1 VKWVSEILAWVAF
14 SAVVG
19 LLSVWPRY
27 EMVDPGAAMVTVTF
41 SHAAQRVGECRQL
54 SQDELNKLPPN
65 MRKPADC
72 PRERHPVRLELRSG
86 DTALFRAVL
95 PPSGIWS
102 DGKANIYRRIVVPSG
117 QHELFVGM
125 NDSGGETTFDYQY
138 SKRLDIAPGS
148 NIVVRFDTELQQFT
162 IR

>member
-1 VKWVSEILAWVAF
+1 MKLFYEILAWVAF

-19 LLSVWPRY
+19 VLSVWPRY
-27 EMVDPGAAMVTVTF
+27 EVVDDDMAIVTITF

-54 SQDELNKLPPN
+54 TQEELDKLPPN

-72 PRERHPVRLELRSG
+72 PRERHPTRIELRSG
-86 DTALFRAVL
+86 DDVLYGAVL

-102 DGKANIYRRIVVPSG
+102 DGKANVYRRVVVAAG
-117 QHELFVGM
+117 VHDLFIGL
-125 NDSGGETTFDYQY
+125 NDGGGDTGFDYQNGE
-138 SKRLDIAPGS
+138 RIDIAPGR
-148 NIVVRFDTELQQFT
+148 NVVVQFDTEMQQFT